1 MRTPKKWILV
11 ATGAAALTPAAQARF
26 APEERDAILAF
37 WNAPGRYSVGD
48 DLRSNSPYLVR
59 QTADGSKWQWS
70 YDALRGVG
78 KGAGKVT
85 RAKSVDP
92 AWEPWV
98 KAKVAYDYAVAGQTA
113 LAANLKWRGIVPV
126 PGSPSDG
133 TETGLLDP
141 GPMPASLAA
150 YLPPPPAF
158 AQCVVAKRYLVKFDD
173 SPPGKSSLDVVNLD
187 PASVRLVAPVPD
199 LTKTKDPG
207 GYDYVDHVELR
218 PRNSYFRFENGV
230 RKAGLA
236 VKNLDPA
243 VLQDLSTRAGLSDSE
258 SRVMR
263 AVSMLEGGF
272 ESVNTYDTGFLSVG
286 LIQFAAQS
294 TGTGSLGAVLRRL
307 RDDNPEAFQQDF
319 RRYGIDVADDRQ
331 LVALDLRT
339 GEEKTGPDAVATIID
354 DKRLTAVFQR
364 AGERCDAYRLAQL
377 KVAKEW
383 YFPADDTVKFLVDG
397 NAVSMR
403 VGDLVRSEAGLATLM
418 EQKVHKGGYPTLGP
432 TLTAV
437 ASEYRVLSPEQLV
450 SLEAVVVQRMKDRM
464 DFLQDPTLSQ
474 PPAAEGS
481 GLTSRHGTRQGR
493 GRRKTG
499 G

>member
-11 ATGAAALTPAAQARF
+11 AGSAVALGPAAFARVSPVSF
-26 APEERDAILAF
+26 EPRERDAILTY
-37 WNAPGRYSVGD
+37 WNAPGRYEVAD
-48 DLRSNSPYLVR
+48 DLRANSPYLVR
-59 QTADGSKWQWS
+59 QTADGSRWQWN

-78 KGAGKVT
+78 KGAGKVA
-85 RAKSVDP
+85 RAKSIDP

-98 KAKVAYDYAVAGQTA
+98 RAKVAYDYALASQAA
-113 LAANLKWRGIVPV
+113 LTANLKFRGTASV
-126 PGSPSDG
+126 GGDDTQ
-133 TETGLLDP
+133 TELNLADP
-141 GPMPASLAA
+141 GPMPATLAA
-150 YLPPPPAF
+150 YLPPAPPF
-158 AQCVVAKRYLVKFDD
+158 AQCVVAKRYVVRFEAGL
-173 SPPGKSSLDVVNLD
+173 PASSAVENLD
-187 PASVRLVAPVPD
+187 PASVGLPAP
-199 LTKTKDPG
+199 K
-207 GYDYVDHVELR
+207 VEGSAGQYEYLDQVQLK

-230 RKAGLA
+230 QRAGIA

-243 VLQDLSTRAGLSDSE
+243 VVKDLATRAGLTDTE
-258 SRVMR
+258 ARVMR

-294 TGTGSLGAVLRRL
+294 TGSGSLGAVLRRL
-307 RDDNPEAFQQDF
+307 REDDPEAFQADF
-319 RRYGIDVADDRQ
+319 RQFGIDVTDDRL
-331 LVALDLRT
+331 LVALDLRS
-339 GEEKTGPDAVATIID
+339 GEEKVGPDAVATIID

-383 YFPADDTVKFLVDG
+383 YFPADDTVKFQVDG

-403 VGDLVRSEAGLATLM
+403 VGDIVRSEAGLATLM
-418 EQKVHKGGYPTLGP
+418 EQKVHKGSYPALGP

-437 ASEYRVLSPEQLV
+437 ANEYRVLSPAQLV
-450 SLEAVVVQRMKDRM
+450 GLEAIVVQRMKDRM

-474 PPAAEGS
+474 PPVPAAS

-493 GRRKTG
+493 RGSKTG

>member
-11 ATGAAALTPAAQARF
+11 ASGAVALAPMAQAKF
-26 APEERDAILAF
+26 APEERDAIFAF
-37 WNAPGRYSVGD
+37 WNSPGRYEVTD
-48 DLRSNSPYLVR
+48 DFRTNSPYLVR
-59 QTADGSKWQWS
+59 QTADGSRWQWN
-70 YDALRGVG
+70 YDALRGIG

-85 RAKSVDP
+85 RAKSIDP

-98 KAKVAYDYAVAGQTA
+98 KAKVAYDYALASQAA
-113 LAANLKWRGIVPV
+113 LAANLKWKGIVPV
-126 PGSPSDG
+126 AEDSMGDAGG
-133 TETGLLDP
+133 TVTDP
-141 GPMPASLAA
+141 GPMPATLAS
-150 YLPPPPAF
+150 YLPAPPPF
-158 AQCVVAKRYLVKFDD
+158 AQCVVAKRYLVRFED
-173 SPPGKSSLDVVNLD
+173 STPALGGPDAVNLD
-187 PASVRLVAPVPD
+187 PASIGLAPAASSP
-199 LTKTKDPG
+199 TSKG
-207 GYDYVDHVELR
+207 NGANYDFVDHVELR

-243 VLQDLSTRAGLSDSE
+243 VLQDLSTRAGLTESE

-307 RDDNPEAFQQDF
+307 RDDEPESFQKDF
-319 RRYGIDVADDRQ
+319 RRFGIDITDERQ

-339 GEEKTGPDAVATIID
+339 GEEKVGPDAVATIID

-383 YFPADDTVKFLVDG
+383 YFPADDTVKFQVDG
-397 NAVSMR
+397 NNISMR
-403 VGDLVRSEAGLATLM
+403 VGDIVRSEAGLATLM
-418 EQKVHKGGYPTLGP
+418 EQKVHKGGYPSLGP

-437 ASEYRVLSPEQLV
+437 ANEFRVLSPEQLV
-450 SLEAVVVQRMKDRM
+450 ALEAVVVQRMKDRM

-474 PPAAEGS
+474 PPPAEGS